1 MKRTSILVLI
11 ACLIM
16 TQQIAV
22 ARHRVPSGH
31 RVRYSMHAVSHN
43 NSGLVPGYLRY
54 SMHAVGFNNRSGLVN
69 EWTRYSVHA
78 LGIGHNGLISEYGPT
93 LNTNWLGE
101 PRDLNHQKLTKA
113 IDRLSHSIDNINS
126 TCRTTQRGAYAVYPN
141 RSRDNSHTVKL
152 DDLTSDNPRLLT
164 RAFLNTLIPGQFRVS
179 NLLRIN
185 QEVVSFNVVIEERNL
200 VIKYWNPKIIRSIK
214 EASNQ
219 ETEQLSD
226 YMKAW
231 AAVEN
236 FYDNKGDRVV
246 HIASSDQDK
255 ILMELTDCLQTKTM

>member
-11 ACLIM
+11 TCLM
-16 TQQIAV
+16 TQQIAI
-22 ARHRVPSGH
+22 ARHSVPSGH
-31 RVRYSMHAVSHN
+31 GVRYSMQAVSHN
-43 NSGLVPGYLRY
+43 SSGLVPGHVRY

-69 EWTRYSVHA
+69 EWTRYSLHA
-78 LGIGHNGLISEYGPT
+78 LGIGHNGLISEYGPY
-93 LNTNWLGE
+93 LNTNWLGNT
-101 PRDLNHQKLTKA
+101 RDLNQQKLTKA

-126 TCRTTQRGAYAVYPN
+126 TCRTPQRGTYAAYSN
-141 RSRDNSHTVKL
+141 RNSGSRHTVTL
-152 DDLTSDNPRLLT
+152 DDLTSDNPRLLM
-164 RAFLNTLIPGQFRVS
+164 RAYLNTLIPGQFKMS

-200 VIKYWNPKIIRSIK
+200 VIKYWNPTIIRSLN

-219 ETEQLSD
+219 KTEQLSD

-236 FYDNKGDRVV
+236 FYDNQGDRVV
-246 HIASSDQDK
+246 HIVSTDQDK